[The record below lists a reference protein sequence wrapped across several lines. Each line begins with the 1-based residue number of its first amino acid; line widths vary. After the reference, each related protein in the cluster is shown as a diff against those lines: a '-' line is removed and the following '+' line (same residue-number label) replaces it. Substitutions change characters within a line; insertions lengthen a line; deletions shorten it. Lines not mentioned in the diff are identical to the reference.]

1 LSSQTTITAEKGYK
15 FLSDSWIALKLLQY
29 FGDAV
34 ILVVPMESLLDE
46 DEVLS
51 RQTEITAEKGYNF

>member
-1 LSSQTTITAEKGYK
+1 L
-15 FLSDSWIALKLLQY
+15 
-29 FGDAV
+29 DAV
-34 ILVVPMESLLDE
+34 SLEVQIESLLDE